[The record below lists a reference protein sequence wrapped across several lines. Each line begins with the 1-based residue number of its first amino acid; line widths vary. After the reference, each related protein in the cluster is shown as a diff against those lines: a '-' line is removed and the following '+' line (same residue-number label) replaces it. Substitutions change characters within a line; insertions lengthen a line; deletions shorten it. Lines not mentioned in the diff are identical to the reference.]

1 MNAYSEIITKIS
13 LITYFKLVRYFP
25 IKYFYVKIM
34 ILILQFIRRRTSR

>member
-25 IKYFYVKIM
+25 IKYFNVKIY
-34 ILILQFIRRRTSR
+34 